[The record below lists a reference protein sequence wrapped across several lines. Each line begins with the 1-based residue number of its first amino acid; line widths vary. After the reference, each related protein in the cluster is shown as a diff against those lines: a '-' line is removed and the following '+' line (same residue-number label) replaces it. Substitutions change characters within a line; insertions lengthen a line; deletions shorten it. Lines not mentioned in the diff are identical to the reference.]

1 MAGKDAAVLRHQ
13 PHGLPWEFG
22 TQDTG
27 VTGLIPCFTGTHCT
41 AAPPPSMSAV
51 SEQRMG
57 TRRGQSGSEM
67 FPGNEDSAPRWHRDA
82 GEGCT
87 GDTVLSP
94 RKIQTNTQAT
104 TLTSTFP
111 QGGNSFED
119 WGNPTASLDF
129 LGRLEDKK
137 GTRLHSSL

>member
-1 MAGKDAAVLRHQ
+1 MVPKDAAVLRHQ
-13 PHGLPWEFG
+13 PHGLPWEPG

-41 AAPPPSMSAV
+41 AAPPPFMWDLSAV
-51 SEQRMG
+51 SKPGMG
-57 TRRGQSGSEM
+57 KWRGQSGLGM
-67 FPGNEDSAPRWHRDA
+67 FLGSEDSAPRWHRAA

-87 GDTVLSP
+87 GDTVLCP
-94 RKIQTNTQAT
+94 RKIQTNTHIA
-104 TLTSTFP
+104 TLTSIFP

-129 LGRLEDKK
+129 L
-137 GTRLHSSL
+137 